1 MPVRVAV
8 RHHDVMSAAPDP
20 STADDLSFL
29 VGMRLYS
36 IAFVMDYAQ
45 LMFDGSPDT
54 RATLNCDVWPT
65 VETARGVT
73 RHGDL
78 GYADALVSL
87 IPGDVVAASVA
98 AGAGLRVELESGAVV
113 LNPTRDE
120 VVGPEIAML
129 SGIDGRW
136 RVWRPGED
144 AFGHL
149 A

>member
-1 MPVRVAV
+1 MHVAV
-8 RHHDVMSAAPDP
+8 RHHDVMNAAPDP

-36 IAFVMDYAQ
+36 VVFVMDYAQ
-45 LMFDGSPDT
+45 LLFDGSPDT
-54 RATLNCDVWPT
+54 GATLTCHVRPT
-65 VETARGVT
+65 VETSHGAT
-73 RHGDL
+73 RPGDL

-87 IPGDVVAASVA
+87 IPGDVVAASVTT
-98 AGAGLRVELESGAVV
+98 GAGLRVELASGAVV

-136 RVWRPGED
+136 WVWRPGED
-144 AFGHL
+144 GFDHL